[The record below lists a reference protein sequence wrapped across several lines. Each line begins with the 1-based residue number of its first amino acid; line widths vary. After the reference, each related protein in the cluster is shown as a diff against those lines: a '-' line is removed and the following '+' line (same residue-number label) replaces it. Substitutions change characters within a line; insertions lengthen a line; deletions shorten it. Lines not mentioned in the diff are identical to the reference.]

1 MPGLPTWAFPE
12 RTQLLSQHQPFLGAC
27 KPPREHSIL
36 QVEDTE
42 AMQGF
47 TQDEPSGEQGIFLI
61 LFTKHHP
68 QPPPPSPPVPS
79 PPEKGHWYPDAARGA
94 STSTDHQPCGGAAL
108 QHGSHGAGLGFQH
121 LALKPFSQ
129 GAFEKRLKAQLP
141 PTSARGP
148 PRCGS
153 GSLALLVLA
162 RAAAGLAGKRLML
175 TGVDSL

>member
-1 MPGLPTWAFPE
+1 MGSKVFFSSSSQSITLSLLHHHHLSPALHKKDIN
-12 RTQLLSQHQPFLGAC
+12 TQTLH
-27 KPPREHSIL
+27 E
-36 QVEDTE
+36 
-42 AMQGF
+42 
-47 TQDEPSGEQGIFLI
+47 EPVA
-61 LFTKHHP
+61 TP
-68 QPPPPSPPVPS
+68 
-79 PPEKGHWYPDAARGA
+79 
-94 STSTDHQPCGGAAL
+94 TDHQPCGGAAL

-121 LALKPFSQ
+121 LAPKPFSQ

-153 GSLALLVLA
+153 GSLALLLLA